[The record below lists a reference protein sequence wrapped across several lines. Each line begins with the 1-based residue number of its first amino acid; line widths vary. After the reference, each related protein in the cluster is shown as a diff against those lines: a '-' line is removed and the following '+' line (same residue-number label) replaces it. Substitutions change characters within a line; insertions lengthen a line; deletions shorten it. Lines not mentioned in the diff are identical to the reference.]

1 MKGKKRKES
10 SLGYSPLFKSQ
21 RGFMKLKL
29 QLNHWMQLTNFLH
42 LVHKRKQ
49 TKIKCAHTHQGV
61 CTELADLIYSK
72 SSKFSV
78 SSSPYQ
84 IYNLLYIL
92 FTQK

>member
-10 SLGYSPLFKSQ
+10 SLGYSPPFKSQ

-72 SSKFSV
+72 AFGSHLEQASFFMKKIEV
-78 SSSPYQ
+78 N
-84 IYNLLYIL
+84 IMM
-92 FTQK
+92 